1 MSAPVTTTQPP
12 SPPPPDPHPPRP
24 AALDPTRLRLALRAA
39 PRHPL
44 AVAGLA
50 ALFAL
55 GVGMLLVLAAG
66 AELATAWQALDEG
79 MFGSPYAI
87 GSSLN
92 SAAVLALIAA
102 GFTVAH
108 RAGLV
113 NVGGEGQLCA
123 GGTAAAAVGL
133 ALPAGVPAALG
144 VPLVLVAGFLAGAA
158 WAGIAAW
165 LRVRRGTSEV
175 ITTLLLNFIGIG
187 LVSVAVHEEA
197 LLRQPVTSS
206 ETLPQSAPLPTGAQ
220 LPLIGGPESPA
231 TAVVPIAVLAV
242 VVTGI
247 VLRHTALGLRLR
259 AVGHS
264 PAASAR
270 LGLPVGRLE
279 GGGLAVAGGL
289 AGVAGA
295 ALVAT
300 APYVLAEHFSS
311 GYGFAGLVVGL
322 LARGSLTAVAAAS
335 LLFGFLTSGG
345 INLQLAA
352 QVPAS
357 TVQIVQSVLV
367 LSIAAA
373 MLFTTRRPGSRR

>member
-1 MSAPVTTTQPP
+1 MSAPTATTSPPEPPPEPP
-12 SPPPPDPHPPRP
+12 STVEPSQAAPP
-24 AALDPTRLRLALRAA
+24 AGRLRAL

-44 AVAGLA
+44 TVALLA
-50 ALFAL
+50 ALCAT
-55 GVGMLLVLAAG
+55 GVGVVLVVAAG
-66 AELATAWQALDEG
+66 AEPATAWQALDEG
-79 MFGSPYAI
+79 MFGSSYAI

-92 SAAVLALIAA
+92 SAAVLALIAS

-123 GGTAAAAVGL
+123 GGAAAAATGL
-133 ALPAGVPAALG
+133 ALPAQVPTALG
-144 VPLVLVAGFLAGAA
+144 VPLILIAGFLAGAA

-165 LRVRRGTSEV
+165 LKVKRGTSEV

-187 LVSVAVHEEA
+187 MVSLAVHEEA

-220 LPLIGGPESPA
+220 LPLIGDVESPA
-231 TAVVPIAVLAV
+231 TAIVVVAALAV
-242 VVTGI
+242 VTTGI

-279 GGGLAVAGGL
+279 GGGLAFAGGL
-289 AGVAGA
+289 AGIAGA

-322 LARGSLTAVAAAS
+322 LARGSLTAVAAVS

-352 QVPAS
+352 EVPAS
-357 TVQIVQSVLV
+357 TVQIVQSLLV
-367 LSIAAA
+367 LFIAAA
-373 MLFTTRRPGSRR
+373 MLFTTRRPGSR